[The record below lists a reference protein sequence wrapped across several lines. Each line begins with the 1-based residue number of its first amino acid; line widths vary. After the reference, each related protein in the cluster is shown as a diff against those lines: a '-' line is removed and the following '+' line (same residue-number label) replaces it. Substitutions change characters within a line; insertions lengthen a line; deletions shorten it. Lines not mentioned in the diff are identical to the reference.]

1 MSAHAYN
8 CITHSIPNRRCDCLA
23 DERQTPASVETAPE
37 ATQPRL
43 DGVCAPAGQP
53 EATVWSG
60 PSALLLVVAKDEDTI
75 MVRLSPDSPTLTQF
89 VRAGVTPEVTA
100 PAFVDSYVAGFTA
113 GVNAARRVVA
123 RNHSNDWS
131 GNATLAELDGL
142 GVE

>member
-1 MSAHAYN
+1 MSGK
-8 CITHSIPNRRCDCLA
+8 
-23 DERQTPASVETAPE
+23 RQKPPASVETAPE

-89 VRAGVTPEVTA
+89 VRASA
-100 PAFVDSYVAGFTA
+100 LVDSYVAGFTA
-113 GVNAARRVVA
+113 GVNAARQVVA
-123 RNHSNDWS
+123 RNHSSDWS